1 MEIEKIEEDQ
11 LPIIKSVTG
20 KTITTKHSGPDKY
33 GLVADESLSTNT
45 CIFFEYLT
53 KKPTH

>member
-1 MEIEKIEEDQ
+1 MEIERIEEDQ

-20 KTITTKHSGPDKY
+20 KTKY
-33 GLVADESLSTNT
+33 GLIADESWSTNT
-45 CIFFEYLT
+45 CIFFEYLN